1 MPICTSAWSARL
13 ERTHWPDEIPVYGTS
28 LSYARE
34 LATYWKDEY
43 DLRVQEARL
52 NAFGQYTVPL
62 KGINLHPIH
71 ERADGNDAVPILLLH
86 GWPSSLWEL
95 HEIFL
100 LLTGV
105 GERGG

>member
-43 DLRVQEARL
+43 DWRAQEARL

-86 GWPSSLWEL
+86 GWPSSVWEL